1 MREQRVGE
9 AIREEISDILHSQM
23 KDPRVGF
30 LSVTTVE
37 MSGDL
42 KIAKVGVSILGDQK
56 QQEQAMKVLRH
67 ATGFVRSELAK
78 IISLR
83 QAPDIVFKLDASIE
97 HSLRIAK
104 LLNEIG
110 ESGTG
115 KQRPSGGASPSGE
128 ANPGG
133 EGPSGDTSEGKR
145 DKPE

>member
-9 AIREEISDILHSQM
+9 AIKEEISDILHNQL

-42 KIAKVGVSILGDQK
+42 KIAKVGISILGDQK

-78 IISLR
+78 RVSLR
-83 QAPDIVFKLDASIE
+83 QAPDIVFKLDSSIE

-104 LLNEIG
+104 LLNEI
-110 ESGTG
+110 SA
-115 KQRPSGGASPSGE
+115 PASKEQEPAGDT
-128 ANPGG
+128 
-133 EGPSGDTSEGKR
+133 GPSGAAGRGRQSGETSEGKR
-145 DKPE
+145 DKRD